1 MKKVF
6 WSITLFAVV
15 LFACGNALQ
24 IRAQQIPIAG
34 GYSAASKTSKEV
46 KAAAAFAIMK
56 LQKKVRGGSKIKLLS
71 VRQAETQVVAGMN
84 YKLCLSVKMNG
95 KTQTIGAVVY
105 QNLQNQR
112 QLSDSTIG
120 SCQK

>member
-1 MKKVF
+1 MKKLF
-6 WSITLFAVV
+6 WSIILFAVV
-15 LFACGNALQ
+15 LIACGNALQ

-34 GYSAASKTSKEV
+34 GYNAASKTSKEV
-46 KAAAAFAIMK
+46 KAAAAFAIK
-56 LQKKVRGGSKIKLLS
+56 ELQKKGGGGGKIKLLS
-71 VRQAETQVVAGMN
+71 VKQAETQVVAGIN

-95 KTQTIGAVVY
+95 KTQTIGAIVY
-105 QNLQNQR
+105 KNLQNQR